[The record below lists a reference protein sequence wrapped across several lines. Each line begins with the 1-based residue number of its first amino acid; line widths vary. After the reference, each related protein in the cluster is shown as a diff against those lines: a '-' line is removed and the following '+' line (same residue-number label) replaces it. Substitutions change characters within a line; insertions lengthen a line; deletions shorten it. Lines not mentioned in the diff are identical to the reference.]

1 MNVRAVFRTVIV
13 TGGLCIGSMSFL
25 TASGSASGPPAQGTI
40 HVKGTGIDL
49 LNGAIIHSKKTTP
62 TGEIRKST
70 EIVELRGDL
79 DGTVLYGVTTVIN
92 TKQGTLTN
100 SGDQVF
106 SGTIA
111 GSEPV
116 MIRDSKFSF
125 SVNLRTG
132 AEHGSVYLTDHIAGP
147 QVRCQLQVTG
157 TGKSADGNP
166 TFKYAGT
173 CAFEG

>member
-1 MNVRAVFRTVIV
+1 MGRRR
-13 TGGLCIGSMSFL
+13 
-25 TASGSASGPPAQGTI
+25 GTI

-132 AEHGSVYLTDHIAGP
+132 AEHGSVY
-147 QVRCQLQVTG
+147 
-157 TGKSADGNP
+157 
-166 TFKYAGT
+166 
-173 CAFEG
+173 

>member
-1 MNVRAVFRTVIV
+1 MNVWAGFRMVIV
-13 TGGLCIGSMSFL
+13 TGGLCIGSMPYL
-25 TASGSASGPPAQGTI
+25 TTSASAGRPPAQGTI
-40 HVKGTGIDL
+40 HVKGTGTDL
-49 LNGAIIHSKKTTP
+49 VNTAIVHSKKTKP
-62 TGEIRKST
+62 TGEIQKST

-79 DGTVLYGVTTVIN
+79 EGKVLYGVTTVIN

-116 MIRDSKFSF
+116 MIHDSKFTF
-125 SVNLRTG
+125 VANLKTG
-132 AEHGSVYLTDHIAGP
+132 VDHGSVYLTDHIAGP
-147 QVRCQLQVTG
+147 LVRCQLQVTG
-157 TGKSADGNP
+157 TGKSVSGNP

-173 CAFEG
+173 CTFGK